1 MIILIK
7 LFLWIKLNMNLPKFL
22 TFQRHDNRQFS
33 SVSFAGLLKL
43 TLFEGTHYKRWHQ
56 KTILWLSSMCC
67 FYVVLEQSVGVQN
80 VDEQRAFDPDDTTC
94 KAALLS
100 IIGNSLIDVY
110 VQLSTGKAMWDALV
124 ARYGISDAGSE
135 LYVIE
140 QAHEI

>member
-1 MIILIK
+1 
-7 LFLWIKLNMNLPKFL
+7 
-22 TFQRHDNRQFS
+22 
-33 SVSFAGLLKL
+33 
-43 TLFEGTHYKRWHQ
+43 
-56 KTILWLSSMCC
+56 MCC